1 MIQPF
6 LENSLAEDIK
16 NKIAT
21 VKLNDTKVVSDLTKT
36 IEGNVCVIQFL
47 VPAGITEINNM
58 KVLDAT
64 QNILSNVQLYL
75 PVTSELRLKYRMEV
89 THE

>member
-6 LENSLAEDIK
+6 LEKQLAEDIQ
-16 NKIAT
+16 NKIAS
-21 VKLNDTKVVSDLTKT
+21 VKLNDTEVINDLTKT
-36 IEGNVCVIQFL
+36 IEDNVCVIQFV
-47 VPAGITEINNM
+47 VPAGLTEISNM
-58 KVLDAT
+58 KILDTA

-75 PVTSELRLKYRMEV
+75 PVTGELQLKYRMEV